1 MYSLPFDEHLRRHRG
16 ADFACVQKGVA
27 GGIPGI
33 VPVGRIRV
41 VVQDQD
47 VLEGD
52 CAGGLQVDGRE
63 LNAASQFVGI
73 RRNQFAHQP
82 VLDFGGLHGYHCR
95 CQQQYYE
102 SEDPDGYVIVPFRVR
117 AIIVIYK
124 NKK

>member
-1 MYSLPFDEHLRRHRG
+1 MARKALAPRMSTLPRCIPCPLTSIFADTVALISLAYRR
-16 ADFACVQKGVA
+16 VSQVA
-27 GGIPGI
+27 Y
-33 VPVGRIRV
+33 PVLYLSAVYGSSSTISTS
-41 VVQDQD
+41 
-47 VLEGD
+47 
-52 CAGGLQVDGRE
+52 
-63 LNAASQFVGI
+63 SQFVGI